1 MFKVTLLLDQ
11 LNGIIIVKQ
20 KYMNF
25 SQLANNRILE
35 QPIYQPGKPIEQV
48 ALEYNLNID
57 EICKLASNEN
67 PWGASQKAIQAGKE
81 SLENIHLY
89 PEGSGTKLRTRIAS
103 LHNIDPNQ
111 IILGN
116 GSNEII
122 ELLGHVFLDAEDEVL
137 VGQHAFVVYKLTAL
151 LMGAHPVVV
160 PMPNLIHDLNKFREA
175 ITDKT
180 KLIFLPSPNNPT
192 GTANSH
198 EEIIAFA
205 ESLPDHVIFCLDEA
219 YAEYLEDPPDL
230 RPLIR
235 EGKKIIAMRTF
246 SKIYGLAGL
255 RVGYGYGN
263 SELVHLLQ
271 KARQPFNVNSVAQE
285 TAIAA
290 LEDREWVLAC
300 REKNQNGLKQLEDG
314 LRNLQL
320 EYVSSKANFILVKVG
335 DGQKMFQDLQHLGI
349 ITRSMAQDLN
359 EYLRISVGT
368 ESENKKVLHAIKVIL
383 DRNSSAE

>member
-1 MFKVTLLLDQ
+1 
-11 LNGIIIVKQ
+11 
-20 KYMNF
+20 MNF
-25 SQLANNRILE
+25 SQLANHRILD

-48 ALEYNLNID
+48 ALEYNLDIN

-67 PWGASQKAIQAGKE
+67 PWGASPEAIEAGKK

-89 PEGSGTKLRTRIAS
+89 PEGSGFKLRAKIAS
-103 LHNIDPNQ
+103 LQKIDPNQ

-122 ELLGHVFLDAEDEVL
+122 ELLGHVFLDTEDEVL

-151 LMGAHPVVV
+151 LMGARPVVV
-160 PMPNLIHDLNKFREA
+160 PMPNLVHDLNKFREA
-175 ITDKT
+175 VTDKT

-192 GTANSH
+192 GTSNSPK
-198 EEIIAFA
+198 EIIAFA

-235 EGKKIIAMRTF
+235 DGKKIIAMRTF

-255 RVGYGYGN
+255 RIGYGYGN
-263 SELVHLLQ
+263 PELINLLQ

-285 TAIAA
+285 TAITA
-290 LEDREWVLAC
+290 LDDQEWVLEC
-300 REKNQNGLKQLEDG
+300 RKKNQSGLKQLEDG
-314 LRNLQL
+314 FRKLKL
-320 EYVSSKANFILVKVG
+320 EFVSSKANFLLVKVG
-335 DGQKMFQDLQHLGI
+335 DGQKMFKDLQHLGV
-349 ITRSMAQDLN
+349 ITRSMAQGLN

-368 ESENKKVLHAIKVIL
+368 EIENKKVLHAIKVIL
-383 DRNSSAE
+383 DRTLSSG